1 MNESNNKR
9 RNNAMSD
16 TTKIIQNDSGII
28 DDSAIRLEE
37 TLYSKVTK
45 RWIPF
50 LFICYLFSY
59 LDRANIGYAK
69 LQMMSELK
77 FSDTAYG
84 FGAGLFF
91 IAYFLFDIP
100 SNIILQ
106 RFGARKWICRIMV
119 TWGII
124 SGSMMFVR
132 SEMAFYILRF
142 LLGVAE
148 AGFFPGI
155 ILYLTYWYPAER
167 RAKITAMFLT
177 ALPFSLFI
185 GGILSGWILK
195 TFAGVAGLS
204 GWQWLF
210 IIEAVP
216 SLILGII
223 VFFYLDD
230 GIIQSKWLTDQE
242 KKILQD
248 KIQKD
253 ALGKKSH
260 SLGSAFTGGK
270 VWLLGLIY
278 FCLNIGGFGLI
289 FWLPSIIKSMGVK
302 DVFHIGFISAIPYG
316 AAIIAMVLTGRHADM
331 KRERQWHTAIPALI
345 GGIGLAF
352 GTYFSGNA
360 FWAMVA
366 FTIGM
371 AGIITSVTM
380 FWSLPTAFLGGMAAA
395 AGIAIIN
402 SLGNLS
408 GFCAPFFIGWM
419 KDLTGGISVTLYT
432 LAALGIVGGL
442 LVFIIPKSIV
452 NK

>member
-1 MNESNNKR
+1 MPTIVK
-9 RNNAMSD
+9 
-16 TTKIIQNDSGII
+16 TIQNDLEIT
-28 DDSAIRLEE
+28 DDSTIKLEE
-37 TLYSKVTK
+37 ATYSKVTK

-69 LQMMSELK
+69 LQMLSDLK
-77 FSDTAYG
+77 FSETAYG

-100 SNIILQ
+100 SNIILE
-106 RFGARKWICRIMV
+106 RFGARKWIARIMV
-119 TWGII
+119 TWGLI
-124 SGSMMFVR
+124 SGSMMFVK
-132 SEMAFYILRF
+132 SEMAFYVLRF

-177 ALPFSLFI
+177 ALPFSLFM
-185 GGILSGWILK
+185 GGMLSGWIMK
-195 TFAGVAGLS
+195 TLAGAAGLS

-210 IIEAVP
+210 LIEAIP
-216 SLILGII
+216 SCILGLI

-230 GIIQSKWLTDQE
+230 GIAQSKWLTDQE
-242 KKILQD
+242 KQILQN

-253 ALGKKSH
+253 VRGKKSH
-260 SLGSAFTGGK
+260 SLGSAFKGGK
-270 VWLLGLIY
+270 VWILGLIY

-316 AAIIAMVLTGRHADM
+316 AAIIAMVLMGRHADM
-331 KRERQWHTAIPALI
+331 KRERRWHTAIPAWI
-345 GGIGLAF
+345 GGIGLAI
-352 GTYFSGNA
+352 GTYFSGDA
-360 FWAMVA
+360 FWAMLA
-366 FTIGM
+366 FTVGM

-408 GFCAPFFIGWM
+408 GFCAPFLIGWM
-419 KDLTGGISVTLYT
+419 KDLTGGISITLYT
-432 LAALGIVGGL
+432 LAALGIVGGII
-442 LVFIIPKSIV
+442 VFVIPKDLV
-452 NK
+452 NR